1 MSAFASIARAI
12 HAYRERR
19 TLMYT
24 ERLIASLPAEIR
36 KDIGWPEPA
45 RSRTFQKPRGSVL

>member
-1 MSAFASIARAI
+1 MSAYASIRNAI

-19 TLMYT
+19 ALIRT
-24 ERLIASLPAEIR
+24 EKLIANLPSEIR

-45 RSRTFQKPRGSVL
+45 RSRAFQKPRGFVL